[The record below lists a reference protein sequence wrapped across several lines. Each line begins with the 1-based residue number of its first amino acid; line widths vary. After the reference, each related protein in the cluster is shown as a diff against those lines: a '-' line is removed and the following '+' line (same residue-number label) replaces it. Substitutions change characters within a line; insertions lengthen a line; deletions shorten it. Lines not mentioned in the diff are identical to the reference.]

1 MPLDADVIG
10 MDPVRLPQDGRVT
23 IFRQGGYVVFGH
35 TGTIGPATFAN
46 GQVLDCGRTRLA
58 RATMLGADGVAINT
72 GWSADLDAGTV
83 TITDVTGWAQ
93 PARLKHRIE
102 EMKYLSDV
110 QINGALAFTTPLTR
124 EFPAGSVVSSALIAG
139 DQRAR
144 VSLLFCQASWVSNGW
159 LDTLNGPAST
169 AKYDDRAKPLL
180 VTNRGAETER
190 WLILINGN
198 GTTYNVIGEHVGQIV
213 TNWPLGQDCS
223 PINPASG
230 TPYWTLYAAG
240 MGQGWAVGNLIR
252 FNTVGTRFP
261 FWALLT
267 VQPGPET
274 VIDDAFGLL
283 GRGGVDRPATTT
295 P

>member
-1 MPLDADVIG
+1 MFSICMRTWFSSTGSRKSQEKSFGNKVLCAKRS
-10 MDPVRLPQDGRVT
+10 PVSDG
-23 IFRQGGYVVFGH
+23 
-35 TGTIGPATFAN
+35 
-46 GQVLDCGRTRLA
+46 GR
-58 RATMLGADGVAINT
+58 G
-72 GWSADLDAGTV
+72 
-83 TITDVTGWAQ
+83 
-93 PARLKHRIE
+93 LK
-102 EMKYLSDV
+102 
-110 QINGALAFTTPLTR
+110 
-124 EFPAGSVVSSALIAG
+124 PAGSVVSSALIAG

-144 VSLLFCQASWVSNGW
+144 VSVLFCQASWVSNAW

-240 MGQGWAVGNLIR
+240 MGQGWLRRACACGNWLCR
-252 FNTVGTRFP
+252 
-261 FWALLT
+261 
-267 VQPGPET
+267 
-274 VIDDAFGLL
+274 
-283 GRGGVDRPATTT
+283 RGQ
-295 P
+295 

>member
-1 MPLDADVIG
+1 M
-10 MDPVRLPQDGRVT
+10 
-23 IFRQGGYVVFGH
+23 
-35 TGTIGPATFAN
+35 
-46 GQVLDCGRTRLA
+46 
-58 RATMLGADGVAINT
+58 
-72 GWSADLDAGTV
+72 
-83 TITDVTGWAQ
+83 
-93 PARLKHRIE
+93 
-102 EMKYLSDV
+102 
-110 QINGALAFTTPLTR
+110 
-124 EFPAGSVVSSALIAG
+124 
-139 DQRAR
+139 
-144 VSLLFCQASWVSNGW
+144 LFCQASWVSNAW

-190 WLILINGN
+190 WLVLINGN

-240 MGQGWAVGNLIR
+240 MGQGWAAGNLIR

-267 VQPGPET
+267 VQPGP
-274 VIDDAFGLL
+274 A
-283 GRGGVDRPATTT
+283 RQ
-295 P
+295 